1 MTNERRLIM
10 KSTLK
15 FVIRLMLLGCLILI
29 CLKNSWILTI
39 VIVFVVLPSLVIGI
53 VKLNPEFWKKQLDA
67 TKSSGV
73 ACDRD
78 YYPEEQRRE
87 DSIREAE
94 IQKEYKRKAKA
105 RMRYNEAIT
114 RQYNA
119 RTGSETEKA
128 IADAEVKRRF
138 GDLV

>member
-1 MTNERRLIM
+1 M
-10 KSTLK
+10 
-15 FVIRLMLLGCLILI
+15 
-29 CLKNSWILTI
+29 TI
-39 VIVFVVLPSLVIGI
+39 VIIFVVLPSLVIGI

-67 TKSSGV
+67 TKPSGV
-73 ACDRD
+73 TCDRD
-78 YYPEEQRRE
+78 YYSEEQRRE

-94 IQKEYKRKAKA
+94 IQKDYRRKVKAK
-105 RMRYNEAIT
+105 MRYNEAVT

-138 GDLV
+138 GDLL

>member
-1 MTNERRLIM
+1 M

-15 FVIRLMLLGCLILI
+15 FVIRLILLGCLILI
-29 CLKNSWILTI
+29 CLKNSWIKTI

-67 TKSSGV
+67 TKSTGV
-73 ACDRD
+73 HSEVD
-78 YYPEEQRRE
+78 YKRTQYSEEER
-87 DSIREAE
+87 REAE
-94 IQKEYKRKAKA
+94 IQKEYRRKAKA
-105 RMRYNEAIT
+105 KIRYNEAIT

-138 GDLV
+138 GDLL